1 MLETTV
7 LSRLYPASGATMRIT
22 QKEVEHVA
30 TLARLKLDH
39 EEIST
44 FTGQMDA
51 ILSYVDKLS
60 GLNTDGI
67 IPTSHAVPMENA
79 FRPDEIR
86 PSLGTDNALANAPE
100 HVEGFFQV
108 PKVIE

>member
-1 MLETTV
+1 MQFTKGEV
-7 LSRLYPASGATMRIT
+7 MRIT
-22 QKEVEHVA
+22 PKEVEHVA

-39 EEIST
+39 EEVAT

-60 GLNTDGI
+60 ELNTDGI

-79 FRPDEIR
+79 FRSDVMR
-86 PSLGTDNALANAPE
+86 PSFGTEKALANAPE
-100 HVEGFFQV
+100 RVEGFFKV

>member
-1 MLETTV
+1 
-7 LSRLYPASGATMRIT
+7 MRIT

-30 TLARLKLDH
+30 TLARLKLDQA
-39 EEIST
+39 EIAT

-60 GLNTDGI
+60 ELNTDGI

-79 FRPDEIR
+79 FRTDEIR
-86 PSLGTDNALANAPE
+86 SSIGTENALANAPE
-100 HVEGFFQV
+100 RVAGFFKV

>member
-1 MLETTV
+1 
-7 LSRLYPASGATMRIT
+7 MRIT
-22 QKEVEHVA
+22 RKEVEHVA
-30 TLARLKLDH
+30 TLARLKLDE

-51 ILSYVDKLS
+51 ILSYVDTLS
-60 GLNTDGI
+60 QLNTDGI

-79 FRPDEIR
+79 FRPDETR
-86 PSLGTDNALANAPE
+86 PSLGTENALANAPE
-100 HVEGFFQV
+100 RTDDFFKV

>member
-1 MLETTV
+1 
-7 LSRLYPASGATMRIT
+7 MRIT
-22 QKEVEHVA
+22 RREVEHVA

-39 EEIST
+39 EEISL

-60 GLNTDGI
+60 ELNTDNI
-67 IPTSHAVPMENA
+67 IPTSHAVPMENS

-86 PSLGTDNALANAPE
+86 PSIGTENALANAPE
-100 HVEGFFQV
+100 RVEGFFKV

>member
-1 MLETTV
+1 
-7 LSRLYPASGATMRIT
+7 MRIT
-22 QKEVEHVA
+22 RKEVEHVA
-30 TLARLKLDH
+30 TLARLKLD
-39 EEIST
+39 EAEIAT

-60 GLNTDGI
+60 ELDTAGI

-79 FRPDEIR
+79 FRPDEIL
-86 PSLGTDNALANAPE
+86 PPLGTEQALANAPE
-100 HVEGFFQV
+100 RADGFFKV

>member
-1 MLETTV
+1 
-7 LSRLYPASGATMRIT
+7 MRIT

-39 EEIST
+39 EEIVT

-60 GLNTDGI
+60 ELNTDGI

-79 FRPDEIR
+79 FRADETR
-86 PSLGTDNALANAPE
+86 PSIGTEQALANAPE
-100 HVEGFFQV
+100 RVEGFFKV

>member
-1 MLETTV
+1 
-7 LSRLYPASGATMRIT
+7 MRIT
-22 QKEVEHVA
+22 RKEVEHVA
-30 TLARLKLDH
+30 TLARLKLEE
-39 EEIST
+39 EEIAT

-60 GLNTDGI
+60 ELKTEGI

-79 FRPDEIR
+79 FRPDEVR
-86 PSLGTDNALANAPE
+86 PSIGTENALGNAPE
-100 HVEGFFQV
+100 RVEGFFKV

>member
-1 MLETTV
+1 
-7 LSRLYPASGATMRIT
+7 MRIT
-22 QKEVEHVA
+22 RKEVEHVA
-30 TLARLKLDH
+30 TLARLKLDE

-51 ILSYVDKLS
+51 ILSYVDTLS
-60 GLNTDGI
+60 QLNTDGI

-79 FRPDEIR
+79 FRADETR
-86 PSLGTDNALANAPE
+86 PSLGTENALANAPE
-100 HVEGFFQV
+100 RADGFFKV

>member
-1 MLETTV
+1 
-7 LSRLYPASGATMRIT
+7 MRIT

-30 TLARLKLDH
+30 TLARLKLDP
-39 EEIST
+39 EELAT

-51 ILSYVDKLS
+51 ILSYVDQLS

-79 FRPDEIR
+79 FRADEVR
-86 PSLGTDNALANAPE
+86 PSIGTENALANAPE
-100 HVEGFFQV
+100 RVEGFFKV

>member
-1 MLETTV
+1 
-7 LSRLYPASGATMRIT
+7 MRIT

-30 TLARLKLDH
+30 TLARLKLDQ
-39 EEIST
+39 EEIAT

-79 FRPDEIR
+79 FRADEVR
-86 PSLGTDNALANAPE
+86 PSIGTENALTNSPAR
-100 HVEGFFQV
+100 VEGFFKV

>member
-1 MLETTV
+1 
-7 LSRLYPASGATMRIT
+7 MRIT
-22 QKEVEHVA
+22 RNEVEHVA
-30 TLARLKLDH
+30 TLARLKLDSA
-39 EEIST
+39 EIST

-60 GLNTDGI
+60 ELNTDGI

-79 FRPDEIR
+79 FRPDEVR
-86 PSLGTDNALANAPE
+86 PSIGTEQALANAPE
-100 HVEGFFQV
+100 RADGFFKV

>member
-1 MLETTV
+1 
-7 LSRLYPASGATMRIT
+7 MRIT
-22 QKEVEHVA
+22 RQEVEHVA
-30 TLARLKLDH
+30 TLARLKLDA

-60 GLNTDGI
+60 ELNTEGI
-67 IPTSHAVPMENA
+67 VPTSHAVPMENA

-86 PSLGTDNALANAPE
+86 PSIGTGNALSNAPDR
-100 HVEGFFQV
+100 VDGFFRV

>member
-1 MLETTV
+1 
-7 LSRLYPASGATMRIT
+7 MRIT
-22 QKEVEHVA
+22 RREVEHVA
-30 TLARLKLDH
+30 TLARLKLGH
-39 EEIST
+39 EEISL

-60 GLNTDGI
+60 ELNTDNI
-67 IPTSHAVPMENA
+67 IPTSHAVPMENS

-86 PSLGTDNALANAPE
+86 PSIGTENALANAPE
-100 HVEGFFQV
+100 RVEGFFKV